1 MSDLGAV
8 LVANEARLRLER
20 YTRGG
25 RGRFEL
31 GRDILGYDKLTEDF
45 HLPIFEWWWENR
57 RSPFV
62 LFMAGRGHYKST
74 MQIVDMVAEILI
86 DPNSTH
92 LLIHAVEEE
101 AQKIVEEAGRHFQ
114 KNKEL
119 RRLRPEIMPSMQ
131 AKKFLLSSQFTVRR
145 GAYDRQATVMAKGI
159 GSEMTGVH
167 INPQGTIRL
176 DDIIARRIIEDSG
189 LPKVK
194 SLFRNTIMPVRMPG
208 CRVRATGT
216 HWDPDDIYMDW
227 RKDPD
232 WVCMVRSAL
241 ETDGKMDYKG
251 TPVLLSA
258 KEVEIQRRLMGADFA
273 FQMMNDPSPAGE
285 KVWDRETCEHHA
297 SLKELGIGKQDFKV
311 VLSDPAPAKI
321 GSFFDDKKRVDGE
334 KNEWATCTVA
344 IRRNGQREEVI
355 LLDGAGSKEWEPDQ
369 GWAEVC
375 RQKRVWETAYCAI
388 EKTGQAVAFYTDT
401 LGKVSRSMGVRHAPI
416 DLTLTYKGKNQYFAR
431 LAEKARNGEF
441 IIADSCP
448 DAFVEGF
455 LAQAREWRA
464 LPGGRNNLRLDD
476 RANVV
481 SFATD
486 PCFAPY
492 ARQILQEVESPLSAL
507 YRQNQERY
515 QYGGRY
521 VQF

>member
-8 LVANEARLRLER
+8 LVANESRKRLER

-31 GRDILGYDKLTEDF
+31 GRDILGYGKLTEGF

-57 RSPFV
+57 RAPF
-62 LFMAGRGHYKST
+62 LLTMAGRIHYKTT
-74 MQIVDMVAEILI
+74 MLITDLVADILSNP
-86 DPNSTH
+86 DGTH
-92 LLIHAVEEE
+92 LVLHAIEEE
-101 AQKIVEEAGRHFQ
+101 AQKIVEECGRHFQ
-114 KNKEL
+114 KNPEL
-119 RRLRPEIMPSMQ
+119 RRLKPEIMPSAQ

-145 GAYDRQATVMAKGI
+145 KVYDRQATVMAKGI

-167 INPQGTIRL
+167 VNASIRL

-194 SLFRNTIMPVRMPG
+194 AMFRNTIMPVRMPG

-227 RKDPD
+227 RKDAD
-232 WVCMVRSAL
+232 WKCMVRAAL
-241 ETDGKMDYKG
+241 ETDGVPDYKG
-251 TPVLLSA
+251 TPVLLT
-258 KEVEIQRRLMGADFA
+258 KQEIEIQRRLMGPDFA

-285 KVWDRETCEHHA
+285 KAWDKETCEHFS
-297 SLKELGIGKQDFKV
+297 SLKELGIGKGDFKV

-344 IRRNGQREEVI
+344 LRRNGQREEVI
-355 LLDGAGSKEWEPDQ
+355 LLDGAASKEWEPDQ

-375 RQKRVWETAYCAI
+375 RQKRTWETPYCSI

-401 LGKVSRSMGVRHAPI
+401 LSKVSRTMGVRHAPI

-448 DAFVEGF
+448 EAFVEQF
-455 LAQAREWRA
+455 LAQCRDWRA
-464 LPGGRNNLRLDD
+464 LPGGRNNLKLDD
-476 RANVV
+476 RANCV

-486 PCFAPY
+486 PCFAGY
-492 ARQILQEVESPLSAL
+492 ARQVLPDVAWSPFKQAEGEEWTNGS
-507 YRQNQERY
+507 RHVRW
-515 QYGGRY
+515 
-521 VQF
+521 